1 MRRADRWDVG
11 LAALGLGFVLG
22 VLAFTTA
29 HDRLADAHP
38 DRRPDAH
45 MRAELQTPATLHVL
59 EGAETACTALGER
72 LSQMTGVEYSYT
84 PQEGTETTPD
94 R

>member
-1 MRRADRWDVG
+1 MRRADRWEVG
-11 LAALGLGFVLG
+11 LAMLGVGFVLG

-38 DRRPDAH
+38 DRVPDAH

-72 LSQMTGVEYSYT
+72 LGQISALEWGQTAT
-84 PQEGTETTPD
+84 PEP
-94 R
+94 